1 MQLKRRKSVVQPEAH
16 SYLVQMRRKGVG
28 VDQIF
33 DARAL
38 RVVVGDGDG
47 KLHVAAVEGCYNLL
61 SVVHRWTIA
70 FIRRVLN
77 FHHLCVTSQCCPP

>member
-1 MQLKRRKSVVQPEAH
+1 MT
-16 SYLVQMRRKGVG
+16 QMRRKGVG

-38 RVVVGDGDG
+38 RVIVGDGDG

-61 SVVHRWTIA
+61 SVVHRLACA
-70 FIRRVLN
+70 FIRYIL
-77 FHHLCVTSQCCPP
+77 L

>member
-1 MQLKRRKSVVQPEAH
+1 M
-16 SYLVQMRRKGVG
+16 QMRRKGVA
-28 VDQIF
+28 VDQIY

-61 SVVHRWTIA
+61 SVVHRCKFA
-70 FIRRVLN
+70 L
-77 FHHLCVTSQCCPP
+77 